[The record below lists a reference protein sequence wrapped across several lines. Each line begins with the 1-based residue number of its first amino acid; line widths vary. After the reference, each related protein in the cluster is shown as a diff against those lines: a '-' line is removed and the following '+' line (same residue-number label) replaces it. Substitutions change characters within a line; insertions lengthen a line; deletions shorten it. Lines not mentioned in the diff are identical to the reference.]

1 VERRVTTR
9 WLEWLSVGWAK
20 VEVMQKEVRG
30 ATIGAR
36 PGGDTHM
43 PDRDT
48 TEQVLYTEK
57 CSSGRSDD
65 KRDTNFLK
73 LQYFLRFALQVLGPA
88 QLNTDELIFTQF
100 TSVPVF
106 TGVERW
112 PLTNDRQMLATFAC
126 RLSDSGRWSDSD
138 QDHVETMGNSM

>member
-9 WLEWLSVGWAK
+9 WLEWSSVGRAK

-30 ATIGAR
+30 ATIGMR

-57 CSSGRSDD
+57 CSSGQSDD
-65 KRDTNFLK
+65 KRDTKFLK
-73 LQYFLRFALQVLGPA
+73 LSEVAVLSQICTASPQASTA
-88 QLNTDELIFTQF
+88 Q
-100 TSVPVF
+100 
-106 TGVERW
+106 
-112 PLTNDRQMLATFAC
+112 C
-126 RLSDSGRWSDSD
+126 R
-138 QDHVETMGNSM
+138 

>member
-1 VERRVTTR
+1 
-9 WLEWLSVGWAK
+9 
-20 VEVMQKEVRG
+20 MQKEVRG

-106 TGVERW
+106 TGVHL
-112 PLTNDRQMLATFAC
+112 PPCGTYLN
-126 RLSDSGRWSDSD
+126 
-138 QDHVETMGNSM
+138 